1 MAPTPRPDGDV
12 DRSGLIRSRDA
23 AAPRAPVLVLFCGLP
38 GSGKTTLARTLESAG
53 AGVRICTDDWQ
64 HALGLAW
71 SDPDLHERLQTVLFD
86 HALDLLRHGVDVI
99 LRTVCGGTRS
109 ALPCS
114 PPPARPAR
122 RIEWHVL
129 EADPETLWRRLV
141 ARNAR
146 AGDGDFPM
154 TRADLRRRGGLRAAD
169 PNRAGERRALSRPP
183 PRRSGGRAQRAP
195 QLNCRIRDSHGAS
208 VEVAFSGWVPSSS
221 EAG

>member
-99 LRTVCGGTRS
+99 YEDGLWRHQERTSVF
-109 ALPCS
+109 AA
-114 PPPARPAR
+114 ARAAGAT
-122 RIEWHVL
+122 IEWHVL

-154 TRADLRRRGGLRAAD
+154 TRADLDAAVGVFE
-169 PNRAGERRALSRPP
+169 PPTRTER
-183 PRRSGGRAQRAP
+183 
-195 QLNCRIRDSHGAS
+195 AS
-208 VEVAFSGWVPSSS
+208 VERCLVHRLDAAVDELSVPLS
-221 EAG
+221 